1 MRILDN
7 NTYRDMTEE
16 EIEELFSD
24 IQSSELDNK
33 DNLTA
38 LAEGLSTANNMKR
51 RSKSGKKYIRKRG
64 KINERQ
70 NIKTAYG

>member
-16 EIEELFSD
+16 EIAELFNN

-38 LAEGLSTANNMKR
+38 LAEGLSTANNMKDVQEAA
-51 RSKSGKKYIRKRG
+51 KNILENEGK
-64 KINERQ
+64 
-70 NIKTAYG
+70 

>member
-7 NTYRDMTEE
+7 NTYRDMTAE

-24 IQSSELDNK
+24 IQLPELDNK

-38 LAEGLSTANNMKR
+38 LAEGLSTANNMKDVQEAAKNILE
-51 RSKSGKKYIRKRG
+51 SEGK
-64 KINERQ
+64 
-70 NIKTAYG
+70 